1 MIDMNKLFRNWHV
14 LEPLQMTPWQWG
26 FVIVGL
32 SLTIWLIFWLRSY
45 FREDA
50 DDKEETLEMLTQFR
64 NLHQEG
70 GLSDDEFRLI
80 RSQLTKSAHQEIMGN
95 HKSPDALNSSVKRQA
110 VKDSATDTENQQP
123 VTPTSAD
130 DEEKS
135 ERMTDEKTE

>member
-1 MIDMNKLFRNWHV
+1 MIDMNKLFQNWHV
-14 LEPLQMTPWQWG
+14 LTPLQMTPWEWG

-32 SLTIWLIFWLRSY
+32 SLTIWLIFWLRAY

-80 RSQLTKSAHQEIMGN
+80 RSHLTKSAHKVIVGN
-95 HKSPDALNSSVKRQA
+95 HNTRDALSSSVERQA
-110 VKDSATDTENQQP
+110 IKESVTETESQLPATHSSAG
-123 VTPTSAD
+123 

-135 ERMTDEKTE
+135 ERMTDEEKE